1 MNRFQKGRQKNLL
14 KTMKWILILLT
25 AGFFTGC
32 SSTPTKTQVP
42 GPETSSLPLAAG
54 QVPLTLLKDVPKR
67 LQNLQTG
74 MTEVQV
80 FQTLGLYDI
89 ELSGDATGPLERNV
103 RAYELCPGCGLNLIF
118 DARQRPAKLL
128 SVRLA
133 GEGWKKI

>member
-1 MNRFQKGRQKNLL
+1 
-14 KTMKWILILLT
+14 MKWILMLLT
-25 AGFFTGC
+25 VALLTSC
-32 SSTPTKTQVP
+32 SSTPTKTQA
-42 GPETSSLPLAAG
+42 PETASVPLEPG
-54 QVPLTLLKDVPKR
+54 QVPLNLIKTVPER
-67 LQNLQTG
+67 LQSVQTG

-128 SVRLA
+128 SVRLE
-133 GEGWKKI
+133 GDGWKKI